1 MFMRLPGAVFLA
13 LACAGFVSGAY
24 AQSFQGG
31 IRGTVRDQQG
41 VIPGVTVTLL
51 NERTNVSRDTA
62 TNAVG
67 EYSFPAVDPGT
78 YTIRAAVSGFKTFE
92 RKGFTIG
99 TQQFANL
106 DVMLE
111 VGAIEESITV
121 TGESPI
127 IDTTTASTGDVLD
140 KKTLDSLPSVGR
152 NVFLLANTV
161 PTVVT
166 SGDTHWNRLQ
176 DQSGASLVS
185 LGGGGVRANNY
196 LMDGFPVTDL
206 TNRSAT
212 NPSIEATEEMK
223 VQLHTYDAEMGRT
236 GGGVFNVA
244 SKSGTNQFHGSGFGQ
259 WRPLALVDQNFF
271 LKLRDTPK
279 ADQFWRSAGGGFGGP
294 IVKGKTFFWAAV
306 EGYRDGLTQ
315 NSNLLFPTAAE
326 RAGDF

>member
-1 MFMRLPGAVFLA
+1 MVRVSDILAIAIACAA
-13 LACAGFVSGAY
+13 LAVTGH

-31 IRGTVRDQQG
+31 LRGTVRDQQG
-41 VIPGVTVTLL
+41 VIPGVTVSLI
-51 NERTNVSRDTA
+51 NDRTSVSRDTT
-62 TNAVG
+62 TNGVG

-78 YTIRAAVSGFKTFE
+78 YTIRAAVAGFKTFE

-106 DVMLE
+106 DVTLE
-111 VGAIEESITV
+111 VGAIEESVTV
-121 TGESPI
+121 TGESPL

-176 DQSGASLVS
+176 DQTGASLVS

-196 LMDGFPVTDL
+196 LMDGFPVTDI

-223 VQLHTYDAEMGRT
+223 VQLHT
-236 GGGVFNVA
+236 
-244 SKSGTNQFHGSGFGQ
+244 
-259 WRPLALVDQNFF
+259 
-271 LKLRDTPK
+271 
-279 ADQFWRSAGGGFGGP
+279 
-294 IVKGKTFFWAAV
+294 
-306 EGYRDGLTQ
+306 
-315 NSNLLFPTAAE
+315 
-326 RAGDF
+326 